1 MKLNTMG
8 LANAAAA
15 TAAVLWFICSF
26 LVFALPGMMM
36 SMTGHMVH
44 INMTERGWML
54 TGFGFGIGLVA
65 WVVAAWITGWL
76 VGYFYNRFTA
86 DAG

>member
-15 TAAVLWFICSF
+15 TAAVLWLLCSF

-44 INMTERGWML
+44 IDMVGRGWML
-54 TGFGFGIGLVA
+54 TGFGFAIGLVA
-65 WVVAAWITGWL
+65 WVVSCWITGWL
-76 VGYFYNRFTA
+76 IGYFYNRFTA
-86 DAG
+86 DTH